1 MGKKKK
7 LKTSDKVDIA
17 LSREKSLRQIA
28 SRYDVHHSSIDEILK
43 ESSEVLEKYWQEK
56 SERQGRPAKVT
67 EDNRREEELKLAEEK
82 KELQKQ
88 LALKQMR
95 IDWLQLQLKWEAE
108 RAEQENRKRPK
119 QLKKTKK

>member
-67 EDNRREEELKLAEEK
+67 EDNREEELKLAEEK

>member
-28 SRYDVHHSSIDEILK
+28 SKYDVHHSSIDDILK

-56 SERQGRPAKVT
+56 SERKGRPSKVT
-67 EDNRREEELKLAEEK
+67 EDTREAESKLAEEK

-108 RAEQENRKRPK
+108 RAEEENRKRPK
-119 QLKKTKK
+119 QLKKRKK